1 MGESSGSVL
10 RIKPLGWNRT
20 QTLSAAL
27 KVEYCKMVTSKEVMA
42 ANVPRAGTDHS
53 ESFLS
58 LSGYFHYRSQDY
70 QVLSH
75 LDTVWLFLKYLSIP
89 S

>member
-27 KVEYCKMVTSKEVMA
+27 KVELIKHK
-42 ANVPRAGTDHS
+42 
-53 ESFLS
+53 
-58 LSGYFHYRSQDY
+58 Q
-70 QVLSH
+70 
-75 LDTVWLFLKYLSIP
+75 I
-89 S
+89 